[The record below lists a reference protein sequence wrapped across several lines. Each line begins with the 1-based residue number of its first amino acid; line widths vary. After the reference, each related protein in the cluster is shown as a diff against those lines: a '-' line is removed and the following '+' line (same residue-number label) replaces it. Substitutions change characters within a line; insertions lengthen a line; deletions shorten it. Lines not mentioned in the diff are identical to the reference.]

1 MQSNLSR
8 QRLNNLCRLRLWIIG
23 FAVVAASAFTLPA
36 FAAPNAETGTIGLRL
51 LEQPDDTT
59 DNPRAAIYIIDH
71 LAPGTQIQRRVEVS
85 TTNTAAPVHLYAAA
99 ATITD
104 SAFLGAPG
112 ETANDLSTWTSV
124 TPGDID
130 IESNQVA
137 TATVTITVP
146 TDAAPGEHY
155 GVVWAETRTPA
166 SNDGIVQVNR
176 VGIRIYLSIGS
187 GGPPAADFEIT
198 SLAAGRTPDGARAVV
213 ANVTNTGGR
222 ALDISGALDLTS
234 TSGDLQAGPYPAEL
248 GSTLAIGVTE
258 PVTIAINTDLPAG
271 PWGATITLGSGLV
284 QRSAT
289 AQLTF
294 PETDTAPAIPATP
307 IDTSSRG
314 LPLLALI
321 LASLALLTLLA
332 AFVVA
337 ILVVRRR
344 PVQRTE

>member
-1 MQSNLSR
+1 
-8 QRLNNLCRLRLWIIG
+8 
-23 FAVVAASAFTLPA
+23 
-36 FAAPNAETGTIGLRL
+36 
-51 LEQPDDTT
+51 
-59 DNPRAAIYIIDH
+59 
-71 LAPGTQIQRRVEVS
+71 
-85 TTNTAAPVHLYAAA
+85 
-99 ATITD
+99 
-104 SAFLGAPG
+104 
-112 ETANDLSTWTSV
+112 
-124 TPGDID
+124 
-130 IESNQVA
+130 
-137 TATVTITVP
+137 
-146 TDAAPGEHY
+146 
-155 GVVWAETRTPA
+155 
-166 SNDGIVQVNR
+166 
-176 VGIRIYLSIGS
+176 
-187 GGPPAADFEIT
+187 
-198 SLAAGRTPDGARAVV
+198 VV